1 MTHFL
6 GRFFKRARTLDP
18 TTSHEAALS
27 VKEAAPMHMQL
38 IHDCLHEYGPRGKD
52 GIARITKLS
61 GNQIARRLPEMEKMG
76 LVEETGELVLSD
88 AGRKERQWRGL

>member
-1 MTHFL
+1 M
-6 GRFFKRARTLDP
+6 DP
-18 TTSHEAALS
+18 ITSHQAADS
-27 VKEAAPMHMQL
+27 IKQIAPHHMQA

-61 GNQIARRLPEMEKMG
+61 GNQIARRLPEMAKMG

-88 AGRKERQWRGL
+88 AGRKERQWKAL